1 MRKLWQ
7 QRIAPYIKDDVRRTV
22 LAVIFFSMLFLGLA
36 MGKGDV
42 LAGLLT
48 IITHPSQL
56 VSDYV
61 AVAGPGPALV
71 NAALVALIGLALL
84 TLLQVEIT
92 GPSTAA
98 VFTMAGFGLF
108 GKNVF
113 NILPIFAGVW
123 LYSRYKGVSL
133 RSYILPALF
142 GSALGPIVSQIAYGA
157 RLGLPQAVLAGVAA
171 GFIISP
177 LAAHLLRNHQGLNL
191 YNLGFTA
198 GMVGMLFASMLRGW
212 GNPVPALLIWDRD
225 YTGLFSSLLLFLCL
239 GLIFT
244 GLLLN
249 RGKLS
254 GYREILA
261 HPGTLVTDFMTLAGF
276 GATLINMGLVGLM
289 GLSYLLL
296 VGGDVNGPTGGG
308 VLTMIGFGAF
318 GKHPRNIWP
327 LMLGVWLGAMVFH
340 WPVTSAGVLLA
351 ALFATTM
358 APISMQLGWPV
369 GILAGFLHL
378 AVVHNVGIIHG
389 GLNLYNNGFS
399 GGLVAT
405 VILAIYRGLKRDG

>member
-1 MRKLWQ
+1 MQKTWH

-22 LAVIFFSMLFLGLA
+22 LAVTFLSMLFLGLGI
-36 MGKGDV
+36 GKGGV
-42 LAGLLT
+42 LTGLMA

-56 VSDYV
+56 ISDYV

-84 TLLQVEIT
+84 TLLQVDIT
-92 GPSTAA
+92 GPTTAA
-98 VFTMAGFGLF
+98 LFTMAGFGLF
-108 GKNVF
+108 GKNIF

-123 LYSRYKGVSL
+123 LYSLYKGVSM

-142 GSALGPIVSQIAYGA
+142 GSALGPIVSQMAFGA
-157 RLGLPQAVLAGVAA
+157 GFGLTAAVLAGVAA
-171 GFIISP
+171 GFILSP

-198 GMVGMLFASMLRGW
+198 GIVGMLFASMLRGW
-212 GNPVPALLIWDRD
+212 SNPVPARLIWDQQH
-225 YTGLFSSLLLFLCL
+225 TELFSGLILLLCL
-239 GLIFT
+239 ALIFV

-249 RGKLS
+249 KGKLS
-254 GYREILA
+254 GLREILD

-289 GLSYLLL
+289 GVGYLLL

-308 VLTMIGFGAF
+308 VMTMIGFGAF
-318 GKHPRNIWP
+318 GKHPRNVWP
-327 LMLGVWLGAMVFH
+327 LMLGVWLGTFVFH
-340 WPVTSAGVLLA
+340 WPVTSAGALLA

-358 APISMQLGWPV
+358 APISRQLGWLV

-378 AVVHNVGIIHG
+378 TVVNNVGVIHG

-405 VILAIYRGLKRDG
+405 VILAVYRGLKRDD